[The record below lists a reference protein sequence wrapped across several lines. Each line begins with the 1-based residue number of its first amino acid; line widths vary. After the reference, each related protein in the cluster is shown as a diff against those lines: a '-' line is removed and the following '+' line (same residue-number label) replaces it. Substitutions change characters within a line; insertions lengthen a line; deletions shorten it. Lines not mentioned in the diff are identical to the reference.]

1 MHLFFLLWTSKEELK
16 KKIPTHIH
24 PYNVSQYNL
33 NLNQAFFFFKDAK
46 ESQNESMPQVLY
58 IPSVLGV
65 YDRVW

>member
-33 NLNQAFFFFKDAK
+33 NQAFFKDAK
-46 ESQNESMPQVLY
+46 VSQNESIPQVLY